1 MASKRKHAAMEPEDV
16 EPIDPADELMFLCLG
31 GGNEV
36 GRSCHI
42 LQYKGKTVMLDAGMH
57 PAYEGLSA
65 MPFYDDFDLSTV
77 DVLLISH
84 FHVDHAASLPYVLAK
99 TNFKGRVFMTHPT
112 KAIYKWL
119 IQDSVR
125 VGNMSSSSE
134 TKIQMYTEQDHL
146 NTFPMIES
154 IDFYTTHTVS
164 GIRITPY
171 PAGHVLGAAMF
182 LIEIAGLKILFTGD
196 YSREDDRHLVSA
208 SVPKEVKID
217 VLITESTFGISTHTP
232 RAEREAQL
240 MKAVTDI
247 LNRGGRALLPVFA
260 LGRAQELL
268 LILDEYWGKHPQY
281 QKVPI
286 YYNSSLA
293 RRCMQVYQTYVGAM
307 NDNIKR
313 LTKQRF
319 AEAEAEGDVGRRGA
333 WDLRFV
339 RSLKNLERFDDMSG
353 CVMLASPGMMQS
365 GTSRELLE
373 RWAPDP
379 RNGVIITGYSVEGT
393 MAKQIVHEP
402 EQIPA
407 IMTRAAN
414 NRRVGQRENE
424 QIMIPRRCTVQEYS
438 FAAHV
443 DGKENMEFVQEVA
456 APVVVS
462 PYLLLV
468 QKIKLT
474 SERILVHGEKGNMT
488 RLKSKLLGFNAHK
501 AVPTKIYSP
510 ANCEELRIPFK
521 TDKIAKV
528 VGSLAAIQPPLPR
541 SLKSPDEDDESEQT
555 REENENPALISG
567 VLIQNDFKISLM
579 APEDLKEYA
588 GLTTTTIVC
597 RQHLTLSAAG
607 TELIRWALEGT
618 FGAIKEAEITDDAVE
633 GKEINGDGIKEDAD
647 EDISRTSTQFTVME
661 CIDVLVKPGGHVE
674 VSWEGN
680 VINDGIADAVLAVLF
695 TVESSPAAVRQSS
708 RQHSHS
714 HAHPEKPKEA
724 KHHPHATSDP
734 STRLARL
741 MLFLEA
747 QFGEEAVSPI
757 PYPRSSALNPSNA
770 TNGIEPANTDG
781 GGMDE
786 GSANEIS
793 AEDKAA
799 LQRLHSLGIPVPGIE
814 IKFDRFVARL
824 PEGSNKVWL
833 QDTSTPSISHTLA
846 LYKLCQPFSH
856 HTYLAYLL
864 TQLRQPPHY
873 RSSTKPTMSTPS
885 SSSSRSSSITMAG
898 EQTRQATPPSNS
910 FMAALKKPFQG
921 WSKELLRARDND
933 DDDYNFASGIRR
945 GAHLYSKPQK
955 DDA

>member
-1 MASKRKHAAMEPEDV
+1 MASKRKHAAMEPEDA

-182 LIEIAGLKILFTGD
+182 LIEIAGLNILFTGD

-232 RAEREAQL
+232 RVERETQL
-240 MKAVTDI
+240 MKAITDI

-414 NRRVGQRENE
+414 NSRRVGQRENE

-456 APVVVS
+456 APVV
-462 PYLLLV
+462 
-468 QKIKLT
+468 
-474 SERILVHGEKGNMT
+474 ILVHGEKGNMT

-541 SLKSPDEDDESEQT
+541 SLKAPGEDGESEQVV
-555 REENENPALISG
+555 EENESNALISG

-618 FGAIKEAEITDDAVE
+618 FGAIKETEITDKAVD
-633 GKEINGDGIKEDAD
+633 GKEVNGNGMKEDAD
-647 EDISRTSTQFTVME
+647 EDISRTSVQFTVMD
-661 CIDVLVKPGGHVE
+661 CVNVLVQPGGRVE

-680 VINDGIADAVLAVLF
+680 AINDGIADAVLAVLF

-708 RQHSHS
+708 RQHAHS
-714 HAHPEKPKEA
+714 HAHPEKPTPP

-741 MLFLEA
+741 LLFLEA
-747 QFGEEAVSPI
+747 QFGESAVSPI
-757 PYPRSSALNPSNA
+757 AYPRSSLSNP
-770 TNGIEPANTDG
+770 NTTTSSTD
-781 GGMDE
+781 DE
-786 GSANEIS
+786 SHTLTLSAD
-793 AEDKAA
+793 DKSE
-799 LQRLHSLGIPVPGIE
+799 LKRLHNQGIPVPGIE
-814 IKFDRFVARL
+814 IKFDRFVAR
-824 PEGSNKVWL
+824 VWL
-833 QDTSTPSISHTLA
+833 EDLDVECA
-846 LYKLCQPFSH
+846 NNAF
-856 HTYLAYLL
+856 
-864 TQLRQPPHY
+864 
-873 RSSTKPTMSTPS
+873 
-885 SSSSRSSSITMAG
+885 
-898 EQTRQATPPSNS
+898 
-910 FMAALKKPFQG
+910 
-921 WSKELLRARDND
+921 RARVK
-933 DDDYNFASGIRR
+933 AVVERAVETVSGLWR
-945 GAHLYSKPQK
+945 
-955 DDA
+955 